1 MNRGRAFLLSAV
13 AASLIASA
21 SPAFA
26 GGTPSSAAPTASA
39 PAGPSASTAAIQK
52 IFDVRGLTP
61 GQRDVVLQVLR
72 AHDFD
77 WSQMVLPSEV
87 ARRRIPFSVKDISA
101 WEAAGLAWPGSGA
114 RIEIDDEITSS
125 WAFRSV
131 ALHEVGHMVD
141 FFFLEPKGLHDEVA
155 AIYGKPWSEVAH
167 SFEAA
172 FTTAFTPF
180 KIVDPTYPLNDGQ
193 IQQLRELLG
202 GKGPAPS
209 AGSVP
214 SARIRPMAEAAPAP
228 SVAGPQPARD
238 VAVMAGN

>member
-13 AASLIASA
+13 AASLISSA
-21 SPAFA
+21 SPALA
-26 GGTPSSAAPTASA
+26 GGTSPSGAPAAPA
-39 PAGPSASTAAIQK
+39 ASTASLQK

-72 AHDFD
+72 SHDFD
-77 WSQMVLPSEV
+77 WSQMVLPAEV
-87 ARRRIPFSVKDISA
+87 ARRRIPFSVKDISS

-141 FFFLEPKGLHDEVA
+141 FFFLEPKGLQGEVA

-180 KIVDPTYPLNDGQ
+180 KIVDPTYPLNDAQ

-209 AGSVP
+209 AGAVP

-228 SVAGPQPARD
+228 SVAGPQPMRD
-238 VAVMAGN
+238 VAVMAGS